1 MNYLNETHKR
11 TIRNYSISWC
21 LVGFVFAFLLC
32 GVFSYFVLK
41 RVCEES
47 KVEREAFYKYEY
59 CISKMVSKMC
69 TQKSKNDT
77 VVLKREIETQ
87 YELIK
92 RYYNKEIWKTKT
104 KVNVKKWKT
113 VENVA
118 REI

>member
-69 TQKSKNDT
+69 KQKNENDT
-77 VVLKREIETQ
+77 VVLKRELNTQ
-87 YELIK
+87 YKYIQKL
-92 RYYNKEIWKTKT
+92 YNKEKGKKHTKANER
-104 KVNVKKWKT
+104 K
-113 VENVA
+113 
-118 REI
+118 